1 MIEDDTWHL
10 APGTWHLAPGT
21 WHLAPGTWHLAPGTW
36 QAFDTLDQQALIEET
51 INLLKETGAC
61 HMTSTFDGD

>member
-1 MIEDDTWHL
+1 MIEDD
-10 APGTWHLAPGT
+10 A
-21 WHLAPGTWHLAPGTW
+21 W
-36 QAFDTLDQQALIEET
+36 QAFDTLDRQVLIEET